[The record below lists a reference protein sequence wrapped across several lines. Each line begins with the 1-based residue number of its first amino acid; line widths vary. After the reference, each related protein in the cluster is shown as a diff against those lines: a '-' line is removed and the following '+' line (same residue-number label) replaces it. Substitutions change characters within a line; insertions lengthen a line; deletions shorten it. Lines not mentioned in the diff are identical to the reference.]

1 MKKKKSWILRPV
13 SWLCTLAM
21 YYVMCIV
28 SAFLCSIGRQI
39 VDWLGTLPTLAII
52 LLTMAFG
59 SLFASLV
66 YISAR
71 FLPVL
76 IIYLSDK
83 IYPSNHAFRYYFIG
97 IVSSL
102 IYAIV
107 LFSAIRS
114 IIPLGPNFW
123 TYALFVYLIFSSIV
137 MIVHGHIDAEER
149 HRES

>member
-1 MKKKKSWILRPV
+1 MEKKKSWILRPV

-21 YYVMCIV
+21 YYVMCII
-28 SAFLCSIGRQI
+28 SAFLCFLGRQI
-39 VDWLGTLPTLAII
+39 VNWLGTLPTLAII

-59 SLFASLV
+59 SLFVSLV

-71 FLPVL
+71 FLPVV
-76 IIYLSDK
+76 IVYLSDK

-97 IVSSL
+97 IISSL
-102 IYAIV
+102 IYAV
-107 LFSAIRS
+107 TLFSAIRNK
-114 IIPLGPNFW
+114 IPFSSNFW
-123 TYALFVYLIFSSIV
+123 TYAMYVYLIFSSII

>member
-1 MKKKKSWILRPV
+1 MKKNWILRPV

-21 YYVMCIV
+21 YYVMCII
-28 SAFLCSIGRQI
+28 SAFLCFLGRQI
-39 VDWLGTLPTLAII
+39 VNWLGTLPTLAII

-59 SLFASLV
+59 SLFVSLV

-76 IIYLSDK
+76 IVYLSDK

-97 IVSSL
+97 IISSL
-102 IYAIV
+102 IYAVTLI
-107 LFSAIRS
+107 SAIRNK
-114 IIPLGPNFW
+114 IPFGSNFW
-123 TYALFVYLIFSSIV
+123 TYAMYVYLIFSSII

>member
-1 MKKKKSWILRPV
+1 MLYEEKEKLDSSPGILV
-13 SWLCTLAM
+13 MHISHVLCDVHRICL
-21 YYVMCIV
+21 
-28 SAFLCSIGRQI
+28 
-39 VDWLGTLPTLAII
+39 
-52 LLTMAFG
+52 

-114 IIPLGPNFW
+114 KIPLGPNFW

-137 MIVHGHIDAEER
+137 MIVHGHVDAEER